1 MTFNELLKRLV
12 FAAITAY
19 WPLWIFGIVIILVDF
34 FVLKSKT
41 QAFIIAVLSFTAA
54 AAIFH
59 EIGHI
64 IGIKIIA
71 KLPFSSIQITS
82 RLFQITLNHPPIDKN
97 FWMIVASGSLMNIL
111 IGAVG
116 WFIMPDASYG
126 FMWAIFQISF
136 GIINLMPFSPD
147 GEKLFAYYQNKN
159 KYEY

>member
-1 MTFNELLKRLV
+1 MTFSKLISNLIL
-12 FAAITAY
+12 AAMTAY
-19 WPLWIFGIVIILVDF
+19 WPSWIFGIIIILIDF

-41 QAFIIAVLSFTAA
+41 QTFIITVLSFTAA
-54 AAIFH
+54 AAIIH
-59 EIGHI
+59 EMGHI

-71 KLPFSSIQITS
+71 KLPFGSIQIIS

-116 WFIMPDASYG
+116 WLIIPDASYR
-126 FMWAIFQISF
+126 FMWTIFQISF

-147 GEKLFAYYQNKN
+147 GEKLFAYFKFKEQV
-159 KYEY
+159 